1 MRVLCVVCREF
12 AYVCVV
18 RVHQRFK
25 ISEWK
30 CIKTKVK
37 RENTHTYTHEH
48 AYACQPVH
56 VHVCVSVCICSKCVD
71 KVVTDFVA
79 DLRLNESNA
88 SFISMNSFNGNP

>member
-1 MRVLCVVCREF
+1 MQQKNDKCVYDINISVCVYIVCVCREF

-37 RENTHTYTHEH
+37 RENTHTHIHT
-48 AYACQPVH
+48 
-56 VHVCVSVCICSKCVD
+56 
-71 KVVTDFVA
+71 
-79 DLRLNESNA
+79 
-88 SFISMNSFNGNP
+88 